1 MTLKELAA
9 QLKQPA
15 KQIRKWVAA
24 GMPCER
30 RGRAYKFDV
39 AAVTVWLV
47 ENKHAKQ
54 RQTVRT
60 QAEIANHFGVADR
73 TVAYWRGRGMPG
85 EPGDYDLDEI
95 AAWRDREGLAR
106 VDANS
111 VKAEG
116 QRIDN
121 ELKQLKLD
129 QMRGELV
136 AIDVIVR
143 LFTRHIHEAKAILDQ
158 VPDRAISA
166 LPAKT
171 PRKIRTSVR
180 DECRKIVDGACQ
192 SIADLL
198 KAEEFKDSEPAKE
211 A

>member
-9 QLKQPA
+9 ELNQPA

-24 GMPCER
+24 GMPCQR
-30 RGRAYKFDV
+30 RGRAYNFDA
-39 AAVTVWLV
+39 AAVAEWLV
-47 ENKHAKQ
+47 ANGHARS

-95 AAWRDREGLAR
+95 EAWREREGLAR

-129 QMRGELV
+129 QARGTLV

-143 LFTRHIHEAKAILDQ
+143 LFIRHIHEAKAILDQ
-158 VPDRAISA
+158 VPDRAVSA

-180 DECRKIVDGACQ
+180 AECRKIVDGACQ

-198 KAEEFKDSEPAKE
+198 TAEEIKGSEPAD
-211 A
+211 